1 MRRRR
6 RTHAVPQS
14 AADSRPATT
23 RGRRPARQPAR
34 QPGPSWTRFGST
46 AVTAVGLLLVLIGLG
61 IVVSDLPAEPG
72 PTPAT
77 GPLPITFG
85 HALDPDT
92 YLVTAPADEF
102 HPADPFAYSVNPPV
116 HPGVE
121 QVYVAVVKYQAGVEV
136 VLQSPTPE
144 RLLPAPAS
152 FGYETTTA
160 DLIQLFGYGRFTMR
174 IYLDPAGPVYAQGRF
189 EVVEPAVPR

>member
-1 MRRRR
+1 
-6 RTHAVPQS
+6 
-14 AADSRPATT
+14 
-23 RGRRPARQPAR
+23 
-34 QPGPSWTRFGST
+34 
-46 AVTAVGLLLVLIGLG
+46 VTAVGLLLVLIGLG
-61 IVVSDLPAEPG
+61 IVVSGLPNQPT
-72 PTPAT
+72 PTPAS

-85 HALDPDT
+85 YALDPDT
-92 YLVTAPADEF
+92 YLVTEPADAF

-116 HPGVE
+116 HPGVA

-136 VLQSPTPE
+136 VLQPPTPE

-160 DLIQLFGYGRFTMR
+160 ELIELFGYGRFTMQ

>member
-1 MRRRR
+1 M
-6 RTHAVPQS
+6 
-14 AADSRPATT
+14 
-23 RGRRPARQPAR
+23 
-34 QPGPSWTRFGST
+34 
-46 AVTAVGLLLVLIGLG
+46 VTAVGLLLVLIGMV
-61 IVVSDLPAEPG
+61 IVVSGLPSEPS
-72 PTPAT
+72 PTAPT
-77 GPLPITFG
+77 VPLPITFG

-92 YLVTAPADEF
+92 YLVTEPAESF

-121 QVYVAVVKYQAGVEV
+121 QVYVAVIKYQAGQEI

-144 RLLPAPAS
+144 RLLPEPAS
-152 FGYETTTA
+152 FGYQTTTA

>member
-6 RTHAVPQS
+6 RTQAVPQS
-14 AADSRPATT
+14 AAASRRATT
-23 RGRRPARQPAR
+23 RGRRPAGPV
-34 QPGPSWTRFGST
+34 PGSSGTGLGST
-46 AVTAVGLLLVLIGLG
+46 VVTALGLVLVLIGLG
-61 IVVSDLPAEPG
+61 IVVSDLPAQPA
-72 PTPAT
+72 PTPAS

-85 HALDPDT
+85 YALDPDT

-121 QVYVAVVKYQAGVEV
+121 RVYVAVVKYQAGVEV